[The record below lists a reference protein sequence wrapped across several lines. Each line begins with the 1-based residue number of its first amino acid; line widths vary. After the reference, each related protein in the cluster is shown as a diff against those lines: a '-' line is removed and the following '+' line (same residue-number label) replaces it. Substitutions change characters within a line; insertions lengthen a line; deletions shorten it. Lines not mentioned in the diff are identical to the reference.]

1 VWDVVQVDVQELN
14 RLTATPHADDVITAC
29 LPVAAPYSVLQS
41 YKFKA
46 KLLPGGQK
54 KGRAARTT
62 MDAFSHHRVRA
73 LTLITLIALTAPCP
87 RLVRTPASSELH
99 RGTGVG

>member
-1 VWDVVQVDVQELN
+1 MDVEELN

-29 LPVAAPYSVLQS
+29 LPVAAPYSVLHS

-62 MDAFSHHRVRA
+62 MDAFAHHRVRHLPRIAPHRNCPLHSVTASNEYQRLA
-73 LTLITLIALTAPCP
+73 LPW
-87 RLVRTPASSELH
+87 
-99 RGTGVG
+99 RGQPYRRC